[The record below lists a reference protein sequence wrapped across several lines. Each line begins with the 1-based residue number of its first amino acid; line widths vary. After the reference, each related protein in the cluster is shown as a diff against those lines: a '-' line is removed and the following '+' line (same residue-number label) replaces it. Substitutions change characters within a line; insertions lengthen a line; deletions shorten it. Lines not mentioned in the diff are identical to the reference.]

1 METHCLTVEPAMTHE
16 LQFAELY
23 EKCFPC
29 VARFVGQRKGS
40 FEDAKDIFH
49 DALIIYHEKCQQARF
64 TVDTAPEAYVLG
76 IARHLWSRKFAD
88 DRRKVTADDRIND
101 LSTPEDYFPTL
112 NENRLLSLL
121 ERSGEKCLTLLRSFY
136 FEKSSIQELKQRFG
150 FRSEHSASV
159 QKYKCIEK
167 IRETI
172 KQRSITYEDFF
183 E

>member
-1 METHCLTVEPAMTHE
+1 MVTQCLPVQPAMAGE

-23 EKCFPC
+23 ERCFPA
-29 VARFVGQRKGS
+29 VAGFIGQRKGS
-40 FEDAKDIFH
+40 FADAKDIFH
-49 DALIIYHEKCQQARF
+49 DALIIYHEKCQQSGF
-64 TVDTAPEAYVLG
+64 NVETAPEAYVLG
-76 IARHLWSRKFAD
+76 IARHLWFRKFAD
-88 DRRKVTADDRIND
+88 DRRKVAPDELNSDFSIPDN
-101 LSTPEDYFPTL
+101 YFPTV

-136 FEKSSIQELKQRFG
+136 FEKCSIQELKVRFG

-167 IRETI
+167 IRETV
-172 KQRSITYEDFF
+172 KLKSIAYEDFL

>member
-1 METHCLTVEPAMTHE
+1 METQCLTVQPAMTQE

-23 EKCFPC
+23 EKCFPA
-29 VARFVGQRKGS
+29 VARFIGQRKGS
-40 FEDAKDIFH
+40 FADAKDIFH
-49 DALIIYHEKCQQARF
+49 DALIIYHEKSRQRDFA
-64 TVDTAPEAYVLG
+64 VETAPEAYVLG
-76 IARHLWSRKFAD
+76 ITRHLWLRKFAD
-88 DRRKVTADDRIND
+88 DRRKITADDQTSYFSI
-101 LSTPEDYFPTL
+101 PEDNFPTI
-112 NENRLLSLL
+112 NENRLLLLL

-136 FEKSSIQELKQRFG
+136 FEKSSIQELKLRFG

-172 KQRSITYEDFF
+172 KQKSIAYDDFL